1 MCKKL
6 LRDAQMAT
14 AEVVQSK
21 ARLSDL
27 LRWESRGPGDLDNA
41 MRRLS
46 RRHGVEYG
54 TLWSLRYRTPKR
66 IWADVHTAIADAY
79 AKEIERQRGK
89 LDDAATA
96 AEPILGADRPS
107 VRAARAL
114 SGRAERTPAPLVD
127 EERQR
132 LSCPSGSSL

>member
-6 LRDAQMAT
+6 LRDTQMAT

-21 ARLSDL
+21 ERLSDL

-54 TLWSLRYRTPKR
+54 TLWSLRYRAPKR
-66 IWADVHTAIADAY
+66 IWADVYTAIANAY
-79 AKEIERQRGK
+79 AAEIERQRGK
-89 LDDAATA
+89 LEDAAIA
-96 AEPILGADRPS
+96 AEPLLGADRAS

-114 SGRAERTPAPLVD
+114 SGRSEGTSPSLVD
-127 EERQR
+127 EDRQR
-132 LSCPSGSSL
+132 LISVERRP

>member
-1 MCKKL
+1 MS
-6 LRDAQMAT
+6 T

-46 RRHGVEYG
+46 RRHGVDYG

-66 IWADVHTAIADAY
+66 IWADVYTAIADAY
-79 AKEIERQRGK
+79 ANEIERQRGK

-96 AEPILGADRPS
+96 AEPLLGPDRAS

-114 SGRAERTPAPLVD
+114 SGRATRASAALVD
-127 EERQR
+127 EDRQ
-132 LSCPSGSSL
+132 

>member
-6 LRDAQMAT
+6 LRDTQMST

-46 RRHGVEYG
+46 RRHGVDYG

-66 IWADVHTAIADAY
+66 IWADVYTAIADAY
-79 AKEIERQRGK
+79 ANEIERQRGK

-96 AEPILGADRPS
+96 AEPLLGSDRAS
-107 VRAARAL
+107 VRAARTL
-114 SGRAERTPAPLVD
+114 SGRPARASAALVD
-127 EERQR
+127 EDRQ
-132 LSCPSGSSL
+132 